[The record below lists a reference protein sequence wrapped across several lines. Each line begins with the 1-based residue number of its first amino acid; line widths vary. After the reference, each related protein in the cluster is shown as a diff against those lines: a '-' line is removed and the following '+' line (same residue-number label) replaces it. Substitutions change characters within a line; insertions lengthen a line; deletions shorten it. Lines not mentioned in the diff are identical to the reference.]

1 MKVIIS
7 GGGTGGHVFPA
18 IATAD
23 CLKQVDPDIEI
34 LFVGAMGKMEMERV
48 PQAGY
53 SIVGLWISGFQRRI
67 SLKNLSFPFK
77 LLASLF
83 KAARI
88 IRKFK
93 PDAVAGF
100 GGYASGPV
108 LEIASRK
115 GIPSII
121 QEQNS
126 YAGITNRILAK
137 RVDKICVAYPGMEKY
152 FPADKIIMTGNPV
165 RNDLLDLGSKRDEAI
180 QELALDPEKKTVL
193 LFGGSLGARTINEAV
208 VKHEALLS
216 ERDDIQVLWQI
227 GKLYAAEFMMKG
239 VAKMPHV
246 HPMTFITRMDL
257 AYAAAD
263 VVACRA
269 GALTISELTLAGKA
283 SILVPS
289 PNVAEDHQRKNAQ
302 TLVDRNAALM
312 IEDAVAGAEL
322 IPGVLALLD
331 NSVMREKLEKEISR
345 MARPNAGE
353 LIAGEIYSLLEN
365 P

>member
-1 MKVIIS
+1 
-7 GGGTGGHVFPA
+7 
-18 IATAD
+18 
-23 CLKQVDPDIEI
+23 
-34 LFVGAMGKMEMERV
+34 
-48 PQAGY
+48 
-53 SIVGLWISGFQRRI
+53 
-67 SLKNLSFPFK
+67 
-77 LLASLF
+77 
-83 KAARI
+83 
-88 IRKFK
+88 
-93 PDAVAGF
+93 
-100 GGYASGPV
+100 
-108 LEIASRK
+108 
-115 GIPSII
+115 
-121 QEQNS
+121 
-126 YAGITNRILAK
+126 
-137 RVDKICVAYPGMEKY
+137 
-152 FPADKIIMTGNPV
+152 
-165 RNDLLDLGSKRDEAI
+165 
-180 QELALDPEKKTVL
+180 
-193 LFGGSLGARTINEAV
+193 
-208 VKHEALLS
+208 
-216 ERDDIQVLWQI
+216 
-227 GKLYAAEFMMKG
+227 MMKG